1 MQNTTAATSGANVE
15 HASSSATHNIT
26 SFEDDT
32 IGATSSE
39 PIPSPVPLVPFMDV
53 EGSGTIIDFLER
65 PTLLSQGAFTTT
77 DITTLYSVDPF
88 LALVTGAKAPKLNG
102 IYGVKAD
109 LEITLN
115 VNATRFQ
122 SGRYILAFLPSG
134 GIPISAPAFATY
146 RRMHA
151 TTLVNITQLPHVE
164 IDIASQTH
172 VTLSLPWKGVAP
184 FFVNLSTYPVGFG
197 QLFLYPYVGL
207 QSSSGDSVAGYTI
220 WASMKNVSLIGP
232 TVTQSALGDAEAK
245 RKGKGPV
252 ETVLSKVALASNIL
266 GDLPLLGNSVKGVGW
281 SASLLARAAHAFGWS
296 KPLDMS
302 APMVT
307 RGHQIKFLENV
318 DGISTAK
325 QIGAVSTN
333 AVDPVPMNVHSAV
346 DEMSYDFVK
355 QVYAYFQT
363 VPWTASY
370 AAGTQLASFSVTPN
384 EFNAYGSGYVMPPVC
399 FLANTHQYWRG
410 SLKYR
415 FKFVK
420 NEFYSG
426 RLMFSYEP
434 NYKATNISTT
444 IAQTEFD
451 RRIVVDVRQT
461 NEVELTVPFISPFM
475 FQEGTT
481 GIGHLIITVIDPLV
495 APSTVPSTISIVTE
509 ICGGPDFEVAAPL
522 GCVFEPWAPFVTQS
536 ALSSSVKA
544 DLGSPSDKASLLP
557 ATMCIG
563 EKMMSFRQ
571 LWKLPVELIGDNT
584 FNRTIAASA
593 NKAQIVGPFYVSVVV
608 QNTSITATLVRSYF
622 FGDFYDLVS
631 SMYTCVTGSARVVIT
646 DPGRY
651 LWALGYSFGTIQRGL
666 VNSDHH
672 TANENDNLKTYVDLT
687 VEPLDVTIPPYQK
700 TMGRSVSGSMFND
713 AGTGG
718 FYPVADFTSTTN
730 LVAVPYTTTAI
741 TVRRMPADDANA
753 WGFIGVPALVYKTQ
767 T

>member
-1 MQNTTAATSGANVE
+1 MQNSISATSGMNVE
-15 HASSSATHNIT
+15 QASSSASHNIT
-26 SFEDDT
+26 KFEDDT
-32 IGATSSE
+32 VGAVSSE
-39 PIPSPVPLVPFMDV
+39 PVPSPVPLVPFMDV

-88 LALVTGAKAPKLNG
+88 FALVSGAKAPKLNG

-134 GIPISAPAFATY
+134 GIPISAPAFAAY

-164 IDIASQTH
+164 IDLASETH

-207 QSSSGDSVAGYTI
+207 QASSGDSVAGYTI
-220 WASMKNVSLIGP
+220 WASMKNVSLVGP

-252 ETVLSKVALASNIL
+252 ETVLSKVAFASNIL

-281 SASLLARAAHAFGWS
+281 SAGLLAKAAHAFGWS

-307 RGHQIKFLENV
+307 RNHQVKFLENV

-325 QIGAVSTN
+325 QMGALSTN
-333 AVDPVPMNVHSAV
+333 SIDPVPLNVHSAV

-363 VPWTASY
+363 LPWTASY

-384 EFNAYGSGYVMPPVC
+384 EFGAYGSGVVMPPVC
-399 FLANTHQYWRG
+399 FLANTHRYWRG

-434 NYKATNISTT
+434 NYNATNISLT

-461 NEVELTVPFISPFM
+461 NEVELTVPYISPYM
-475 FQEGTT
+475 FQEGST

-495 APSTVPSTISIVTE
+495 APSTVPSTISILAE
-509 ICGGPDFEVAAPL
+509 ICGGPDFEVATPL

-536 ALSSSVKA
+536 ALSSTVVA
-544 DLGSPSDKASLLP
+544 DLGSPSNQASLLP

-571 LWKLPVELIGDNT
+571 LWKLPIELIGQAAS
-584 FNRTIAASA
+584 NRTLTATA
-593 NKAQIVGPFYVSVVV
+593 NKVSVVSPFNSNCVV
-608 QNTSITATLVRSYF
+608 QNVSITGALVRSAF
-622 FGDFYDLVS
+622 FCDFYDLIG
-631 SMYTCVTGSARVVIT
+631 SMYTCTTGSMRLVAN
-646 DPGRY
+646 DLLRY
-651 LWALGYSFGTIQRGL
+651 EWALGYAFNTTSRGI
-666 VNSDHH
+666 VNTDNH
-672 TANENDNLKTYVDLT
+672 TAGYADNLKTYVDTT
-687 VEPLDVTIPPYQK
+687 VEPIDVIVPPYQK
-700 TMGRSVSGSMFND
+700 TMGRAVAASLNNE

-718 FYPVADFTSTTN
+718 FYPVLDFASPVN
-730 LVAVPYTTTAI
+730 FIMAPYTTTSF
-741 TVRRMPADDANA
+741 TLRRVPADDANA
-753 WGFIGVPALVYKTQ
+753 WGFVGVPALVYKSQ
-767 T
+767 A

>member
-1 MQNTTAATSGANVE
+1 MQNTTAT
-15 HASSSATHNIT
+15 ASSTDVGQSTTSATQNIT
-26 SFEDDT
+26 RFEDDT
-32 IGATSSE
+32 TGAFSSE
-39 PIPSPVPLVPFMDV
+39 PVPSPVPLVPFMDV

-65 PTLLSQGAFTTT
+65 PTLLTQGAFTTT

-88 LALVTGAKAPKLNG
+88 LALVSGAKAPKLNG

-134 GIPISAPAFATY
+134 GIPITQPAFATY
-146 RRMHA
+146 LRMHA

-164 IDIASQTH
+164 IDLASETH

-197 QLFLYPYVGL
+197 RLFLYPYVGL
-207 QSSSGDSVAGYTI
+207 SASSGDSVAGYTV

-252 ETVLSKVALASNIL
+252 ETALSKVALASNIL

-281 SASLLARAAHAFGWS
+281 SAGLLARAAHAFGWS

-302 APMVT
+302 APMET
-307 RGHQIKFLENV
+307 RPHHLKFLENV
-318 DGISTAK
+318 DGINTGK
-325 QIGAVSTN
+325 QLGALSTN
-333 AVDPVPMNVHSAV
+333 AVDPVPMNIHSKV

-355 QVYAYFQT
+355 QVYSYFQT
-363 VPWTASY
+363 IPWTASY

-384 EFNAYGSGYVMPPVC
+384 EYNAYGSGYVMPPVC
-399 FLANTHQYWRG
+399 FLANIHQYWRG

-451 RRIVVDVRQT
+451 RRIVVDIRHT

-475 FQEGTT
+475 FQEGNT
-481 GIGHLIITVIDPLV
+481 GIGHLIVTVIDPLV
-495 APSTVPSTISIVTE
+495 APNTVPSTISIVAE

-571 LWKLPVELIGDNT
+571 LWKLPVEMIGDASI
-584 FNRTIAASA
+584 NRTVGATANNIQTIA
-593 NKAQIVGPFYVSVVV
+593 PFYMNTVV
-608 QNTSITATLVRSYF
+608 QITSITSPLIRSYF
-622 FGDFYDLVS
+622 FSDWYDLIG
-631 SMYTCVTGSARVVIT
+631 SMYTCVTGSARVVLI
-646 DPGRY
+646 DPLKY
-651 LWALGYSFGTIQRGL
+651 VWAMGYGFNVISRGVL
-666 VNSDHH
+666 NSNTHV
-672 TANENDNLKTYVDLT
+672 ASENDNLKTVVDLT
-687 VEPLDVTIPPYQK
+687 VEPFDVILPPYQK
-700 TMGRSVSGSMFND
+700 TMGRSVSASMFND

-718 FYPVADFTSTTN
+718 FYPVSDFTSTTC
-730 LVAVPYTTTAI
+730 LVAAPYTTTSI
-741 TVRRMPADDANA
+741 TARRMPADDANA
-753 WGFIGVPALVYKTQ
+753 WGFVGVPALVYKTQ
-767 T
+767 S

>member
-1 MQNTTAATSGANVE
+1 MQNTTAATSGTNVE
-15 HASSSATHNIT
+15 QASASATHNT
-26 SFEDDT
+26 TKFEDDT
-32 IGATSSE
+32 VGATSSE

-53 EGSGTIIDFLER
+53 EGSGTIVDFLER

-88 LALVTGAKAPKLNG
+88 LSLVSGAKAPKLNG

-134 GIPISAPAFATY
+134 GIPITTPAFAAY

-164 IDIASQTH
+164 IDIASETH
-172 VTLSLPWKGVAP
+172 VSLSLPWKGVAP

-220 WASMKNVSLIGP
+220 WANMKNVSLIGP

-252 ETVLSKVALASNIL
+252 ETTLSKIALASNIL

-307 RGHQIKFLENV
+307 RSHQVKFLENV

-325 QIGAVSTN
+325 QIGAFSTN
-333 AVDPVPMNVHSAV
+333 AIDPVPLNVHSEV

-399 FLANTHQYWRG
+399 FLANIHQFWRG

-434 NYKATNISTT
+434 NYKAINISTT
-444 IAQTEFD
+444 IAQTEFN

-461 NEVELTVPFISPFM
+461 NEVELTVPYISPFM
-475 FQEGTT
+475 YQEGST
-481 GIGHLIITVIDPLV
+481 GIGHLIVTVIDPLV
-495 APSTVPSTISIVTE
+495 APNTVPSTISIVVE
-509 ICGGPDFEVAAPL
+509 ISGGPDFEVAVPL
-522 GCVFEPWAPFVTQS
+522 GNTLEPWVPFVTQS
-536 ALSSSVKA
+536 ALSSSVVA

-563 EKMMSFRQ
+563 EKIMSFRQ
-571 LWKLPVELIGDNT
+571 LWKLPVEMVGQAT
-584 FNRTIAASA
+584 HNRTLTVTS
-593 NKAQIVGPFYVSVVV
+593 NKVSVISPFNNNCVV
-608 QNTSITATLVRSYF
+608 QNVSITGALARSAF
-622 FGDFYDLVS
+622 FCDFYDLVS
-631 SMYTCVTGSARVVIT
+631 SMYTCVTGSMRVVAN
-646 DPGRY
+646 DPLRY
-651 LWALGYSFGTIQRGL
+651 QWALGYAFNLFARGII
-666 VNSDHH
+666 NTDNH
-672 TANENDNLKTYVDLT
+672 TANEYDNLKVYVDTT
-687 VEPLDVTIPPYQK
+687 VEPIDVTVPPYQK
-700 TMGRSVSGSMFND
+700 TMGRAVAAALNNE

-718 FYPVADFTSTTN
+718 FYPVFDFSTSVN
-730 LVAVPYTTTAI
+730 LILAPYTTTTM

-753 WGFIGVPALVYKTQ
+753 WGFIGVPALVYKNQ
-767 T
+767 S